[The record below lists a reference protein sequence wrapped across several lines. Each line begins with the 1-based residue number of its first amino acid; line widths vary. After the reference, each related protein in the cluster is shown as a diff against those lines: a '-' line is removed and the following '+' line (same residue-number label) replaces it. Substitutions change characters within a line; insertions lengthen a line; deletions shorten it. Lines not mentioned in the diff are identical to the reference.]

1 MIIKKINNKNR
12 KALALAAVGVA
23 TAAISTTQVANADI
37 AGDQASARNELQVSI
52 GRALAFKSTSD
63 YRNASEKYKIA
74 FDKALND
81 AYNISDNATAD
92 QIKNIALDLEN
103 ALYDASDPQNK
114 ALTNT
119 QIAEVKSKTNILR
132 DLKNNPLYAQVSADI
147 KAELE
152 DAINEA
158 MNIDKNPTRGQ
169 YDRTLTKVKQAEIDV
184 RNEFDRILHR
194 NSNASSSASIA
205 GTSSASAT
213 SSTSSSMTSSS
224 NSNVSST
231 AESSSSSNTS
241 HASSTS
247 SSSSSVSSDTS
258 SVSSAISDAGLKS
271 VASSAANAFSN
282 AISVLTS
289 SATNIQSS
297 ASTGQSNSSTGTPAE
312 KLKNAINELK
322 KIKNGS
328 VYKTLTD
335 EEKKEIDNQLEKAEA
350 LSNDPNAT
358 DDEITKMVNQ
368 TNDVSRKY
376 VNTTWVDENGNVIKD
391 TEKGYHPDN
400 DGKSDISGY
409 VFAYADTDENG
420 NVVNHYKKQSTSE
433 NKTYYYD
440 SQGNRIRDAINGA
453 HVDHGQDTIS
463 GYKVMGS
470 YTLTDKDV
478 AKGGDFYG
486 LGMHAGDVIN
496 LYTKD
501 DQSSNASSAVSS
513 ADGSNASSN
522 ASSVVDSNAS
532 SANNNDIAV
541 SSAVSSD
548 VNHKTSDVDST
559 NDNSTDNVANAGSAT
574 DNSENSDNVKGDNES
589 TDESPSDNQ
598 AANNNANTGSQEATR
613 QNAKVDNAGQNTSNQ
628 NVPVATQNSTLPQ
641 TGDTGSNIVAALGAA
656 LFTATG
662 LLGVKR
668 KKHE

>member
-1 MIIKKINNKNR
+1 MIIRKINNKNR

-23 TAAISTTQVANADI
+23 TAAVSTTQVANADI

-74 FDKALND
+74 VDKALND
-81 AYNISDNATAD
+81 AYNISDSATAD

-103 ALYDASDPQNK
+103 ALYDASDPQNRE
-114 ALTNT
+114 LTNT

-132 DLKNNPLYAQVSADI
+132 NLKNNPLYAQVSADV

-194 NSNASSSASIA
+194 NSNASSSASSA

-213 SSTSSSMTSSS
+213 
-224 NSNVSST
+224 
-231 AESSSSSNTS
+231 
-241 HASSTS
+241 
-247 SSSSSVSSDTS
+247 SSSVSSDTS

-335 EEKKEIDNQLEKAEA
+335 DEKKEIDNQLEKAEA

-376 VNTTWVDENGNVIKD
+376 VNTTWVDENGNVIKG
-391 TEKGYHPDN
+391 TEKGYHLDN

-513 ADGSNASSN
+513 AAGSNASSN

-541 SSAVSSD
+541 SSNVSSDVSSD

-559 NDNSTDNVANAGSAT
+559 DDNSTDNVANAGSAT
-574 DNSENSDNVKGDNES
+574 DNNENSENSDNSDNVKGDNES

-598 AANNNANTGSQEATR
+598 AANNNVNTGSQEATR

-662 LLGVKR
+662 LLGVRR

>member
-1 MIIKKINNKNR
+1 MIIRKINNKNR

-23 TAAISTTQVANADI
+23 TAAVSTTQVANADI

-74 FDKALND
+74 VDKALND
-81 AYNISDNATAD
+81 AYNISDSATAD

-103 ALYDASDPQNK
+103 ALYDASDPQNRE
-114 ALTNT
+114 LTNT

-132 DLKNNPLYAQVSADI
+132 NLKNNPLYAQVSADV

-194 NSNASSSASIA
+194 NSNASSSASSA

-224 NSNVSST
+224 NSNVSS
-231 AESSSSSNTS
+231 
-241 HASSTS
+241 
-247 SSSSSVSSDTS
+247 SVSSDTS

-271 VASSAANAFSN
+271 VASRAANAFSN

-335 EEKKEIDNQLEKAEA
+335 DEKKEIDNQLEKAEA

-376 VNTTWVDENGNVIKD
+376 VNTTWVDENGNVIKG
-391 TEKGYHPDN
+391 TEKGYHLDN

-513 ADGSNASSN
+513 AAGSNASSN

-541 SSAVSSD
+541 SSNVSSDVSSD

-559 NDNSTDNVANAGSAT
+559 DDNSTDNVANAGSAT
-574 DNSENSDNVKGDNES
+574 DNNENSENSDNSDNSDNVKGDNES

-598 AANNNANTGSQEATR
+598 AANNNVNTGSQEATR

-662 LLGVKR
+662 LLGVRR

>member
-1 MIIKKINNKNR
+1 MIIRKINNKNR

-23 TAAISTTQVANADI
+23 TAAVSTTQVANADI

-74 FDKALND
+74 VDKALND
-81 AYNISDNATAD
+81 AYNISDSATAD

-103 ALYDASDPQNK
+103 ALYDASDPQNRE
-114 ALTNT
+114 LTNT

-132 DLKNNPLYAQVSADI
+132 NLKNNPLYAQVSADV

-194 NSNASSSASIA
+194 NSNASSSASSA

-224 NSNVSST
+224 NSNVSS
-231 AESSSSSNTS
+231 
-241 HASSTS
+241 
-247 SSSSSVSSDTS
+247 SVSSDTS

-271 VASSAANAFSN
+271 VASRAANAFSN

-335 EEKKEIDNQLEKAEA
+335 DEKKEIDNQLEKAEA

-376 VNTTWVDENGNVIKD
+376 VNTTWVDENGNVIKG
-391 TEKGYHPDN
+391 TEKGYHLDN

-513 ADGSNASSN
+513 AAGSNASSN

-541 SSAVSSD
+541 SSNVSSDVSSD

-559 NDNSTDNVANAGSAT
+559 DDNSTDNVANAGSAT
-574 DNSENSDNVKGDNES
+574 DNNENSENSDNSDNVKGDNES

-598 AANNNANTGSQEATR
+598 AANNNVNTGSQEATR

-662 LLGVKR
+662 LLGVRR